1 MKLKPADQPK
11 IFYQVAHRLIVL
23 QKGQF
28 TKESLLKQ
36 YYAKCSS
43 YINLEYAK
51 KILLGTLDDLVKKG
65 IVKTNPTQEE
75 TYFTIFNE
83 NDSLKDKLKEELSQD
98 ESWIIMY

>member
-1 MKLKPADQPK
+1 MKLKSADQPK

-51 KILLGTLDDLVKKG
+51 KVVLESLEDLTKRGLVK
-65 IVKTNPTQEE
+65 TTQDVEE
-75 TYFTIFNE
+75 TYYTIFSE
-83 NDSLKDKLKEELSQD
+83 NDSLKDRLKEELSND
-98 ESWIIMY
+98 ESWISMY